1 MMKALF
7 ALFVLASLM
16 YADRCF
22 KYVQD
27 VRKAHYV
34 TFGIN
39 YPYQYGVAQLVQES
53 GCRNILSLDGVGSEG
68 LPQITYRI
76 WQKPLKDAGIGG
88 IKSIGN
94 QLKAQ
99 AIIMRSLYSPKYG
112 LWVTYQKYNGGGLVL
127 KEINRAG
134 VEDWQKAKD
143 KCRRGQSCFTYR
155 GVKTC
160 KSNCEINYDYSQKI
174 FKYAKEYSN
183 VQSTQYRFW

>member
-1 MMKALF
+1 MRHLLF
-7 ALFVLASLM
+7 ILSFLFVTLS
-16 YADRCF
+16 ADRC
-22 KYVQD
+22 KSYVQD

-34 TFGIN
+34 VFGLN

-53 GCRNILSLDGVGSEG
+53 GCRNILALDGVGSEG

-76 WQKPLKDAGIGG
+76 WQKPLKDAGISG

-99 AIIMRSLYSPKYG
+99 AIIMHSLHNSKHG

-127 KEINRAG
+127 KEISRAG
-134 VEDWQKAKD
+134 IEDWQKAKEQ
-143 KCRRGQSCFTYR
+143 CRRGESCFTYKGKKSCR
-155 GVKTC
+155 
-160 KSNCEINYDYSQKI
+160 SNCEINYDYSQKI